1 MTSTP
6 PQREGVIDRFVGAP
20 LTTAAILAGTY
31 TAICALYIA
40 FSGYFAAETAVSI
53 EELHRIELLKGMAFV
68 VATGL
73 LIFLLAYAHLTR
85 ISRQRERIVGQ
96 ERALAAAEG
105 RAMAGIF
112 ASSIAHDMGNLLTA
126 VRLNLHFLNAKHLP
140 AAERTP
146 VENLAAGVDE
156 LSGLVNRLAGLG
168 RERQGIGFTRLD
180 LAALVRNVTQLAGT
194 HSQVSSVRLSA
205 SVPDTLPVDGDE
217 ALLSR
222 MLINL
227 ILNSA
232 DAAGTG
238 GRVDVR
244 LRRENGHALVE
255 VHDSGP
261 GIPENLRTH
270 VFDPFYT
277 TKPNGSGLG
286 LLSVKVA
293 AEEHHG
299 TVAIGISDLGGA
311 SFQVSIPVSAVSA

>member
-1 MTSTP
+1 MTPTH
-6 PQREGVIDRFVGAP
+6 PQREGATDRFVGAP
-20 LTTAAILAGTY
+20 LTSAAILAGTY

-68 VATGL
+68 FATGL

-85 ISRQRERIVGQ
+85 ISRQRERIVEQ

-126 VRLNLHFLNAKHLP
+126 VRLNLHFLAARNLP
-140 AAERTP
+140 AAERAP
-146 VENLAAGVDE
+146 LDNLAAGVDE

-168 RERQGIGFTRLD
+168 RERQGTGFVLLD
-180 LAALVRNVTQLAGT
+180 LAALVRNVMKLAST
-194 HSQVSSVRLSA
+194 HSRVRQIRLTA
-205 SVPDTLPVDGDE
+205 DVPGTLTVEGDE

-227 ILNSA
+227 LLNGA
-232 DAAGTG
+232 DAAGKG
-238 GRVDVR
+238 GRVEVR

-255 VHDSGP
+255 VHDSGA
-261 GIPENLRTH
+261 GIPEKLRTQ

-277 TKPNGSGLG
+277 TKPNGTGLG

-299 TVAIGISDLGGA
+299 TVTIAESDLGGA
-311 SFQVSIPVSAVSA
+311 SFRVSIPVPGAPA

>member
-6 PQREGVIDRFVGAP
+6 PQREGVTDRFVGAP

-31 TAICALYIA
+31 TAICALYIV

-53 EELHRIELLKGMAFV
+53 EELHRIELLKGIAFV

-140 AAERTP
+140 AADRTP
-146 VENLAAGVDE
+146 FENLTAGVDE

-194 HSQVSSVRLSA
+194 HSQVRRVRLTA
-205 SVPDTLPVDGDE
+205 TVPDTLPVDGDE

-222 MLINL
+222 MLVNL
-227 ILNSA
+227 ILNGA

-244 LRRENGHALVE
+244 LRRENARALVE
-255 VHDSGP
+255 VHDTGA
-261 GIPENLRTH
+261 GIPENLRMQ

-277 TKPNGSGLG
+277 TKPNGTGLG

-299 TVAIGISDLGGA
+299 TVVIGESDLGGA
-311 SFQVSIPVSAVSA
+311 FFRVSIPVPGVPA